1 MKQRPPHLALF
12 AAAFSLCAC
21 ASIPAPQNPLG
32 VDRIVVTFSPSGR
45 MEAPDVQ
52 TFEVVDAA
60 TVDAW
65 VTALEDVPE
74 LPARGVRYIKF
85 AAPISQHRVELRAG
99 DVVVRVAR
107 MRSGHLDVAAHEGWA
122 FYSGEDREFTALVRS
137 AVPGS

>member
-60 TVDAW
+60 RGQLGHVLERCDPRVDG
-65 VTALEDVPE
+65 
-74 LPARGVRYIKF
+74 RGVRYIKF